1 VSRFGRA
8 NGSACATRDA
18 GRGIVRQSTAPV
30 VSASR
35 PSFPPPSPTR
45 GISGDMS
52 DLRHAYGREGGHDI
66 GARPH
71 PNSVPWQVNGPGEF
85 VR

>member
-1 VSRFGRA
+1 
-8 NGSACATRDA
+8 
-18 GRGIVRQSTAPV
+18 
-30 VSASR
+30 
-35 PSFPPPSPTR
+35 
-45 GISGDMS
+45 MS